1 MEIRKNFTKIICTGV
16 FLAILSVTNV
26 FAAGYSGYTLPK
38 AQGNNYT
45 TQHSKKTTNNYITN
59 KVTALSGT
67 SKATFWAANSSKTQI
82 SNDYDQKVGSTATI
96 KFTKSGYNKKG
107 NEIML
112 GMENANWSLKYG
124 FASGNVDFR

>member
-1 MEIRKNFTKIICTGV
+1 MKMKEKFTKVVCTGA
-16 FLAILSVTNV
+16 LLTAIGVTNV
-26 FAAGYSGYTLPK
+26 FAVGYSGYTLPR

-45 TQHSKKTTNNYITN
+45 TQHSKTTTDNYIKN
-59 KVTALSGT
+59 KVTALSST
-67 SKATFWAANSSKTQI
+67 STATFWAANSSKTQI

-107 NEIML
+107 KEVML
-112 GMENANWSLKYG
+112 GMENANWSLSYG